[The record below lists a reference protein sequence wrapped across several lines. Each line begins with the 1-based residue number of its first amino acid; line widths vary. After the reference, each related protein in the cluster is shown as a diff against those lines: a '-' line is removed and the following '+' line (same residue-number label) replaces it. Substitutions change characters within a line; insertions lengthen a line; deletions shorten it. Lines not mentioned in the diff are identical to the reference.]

1 MMSEQQQRFYEFD
14 AFLLDARERLLFREG
29 EREPVDLTPKVFDIL
44 LELVQSSGRLV
55 EKRELM
61 EKVWPNSFVE
71 EANLTQHVSTLRKK
85 LAQNSDKQRF
95 IMTVPGRGYRFVAM
109 VRELWDDEEI
119 LSVHETTSSR
129 IIIGG
134 SVDAPKLLEE
144 KNEIVIPE
152 FRQREIAGVAV
163 GSALIPAQTIPDNQK
178 WRRLVT
184 LLTGVAIIAIAA

>member
-1 MMSEQQQRFYEFD
+1 MSEQISNDERQRFYEFD

-29 EREPVDLTPKVFDIL
+29 DHEVVDLTPKVFDIL
-44 LELVQSSGRLV
+44 FELVQNSGRIV

-95 IMTVPGRGYRFVAM
+95 IMTVPGRGYRFVAT
-109 VRELWDDEEI
+109 VRELWDDEEV

-129 IIIGG
+129 IIIG
-134 SVDAPKLLEE
+134 DRETAPKLLEE
-144 KNEIVIPE
+144 K
-152 FRQREIAGVAV
+152 
-163 GSALIPAQTIPDNQK
+163 K
-178 WRRLVT
+178 
-184 LLTGVAIIAIAA
+184 